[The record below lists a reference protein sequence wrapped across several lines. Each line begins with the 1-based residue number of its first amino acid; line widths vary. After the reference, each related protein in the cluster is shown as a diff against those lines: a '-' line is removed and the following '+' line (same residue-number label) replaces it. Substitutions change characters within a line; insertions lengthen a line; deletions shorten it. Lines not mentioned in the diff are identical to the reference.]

1 MGSLRNPV
9 GPLPSSIYWRRRVVL
24 ASVMALLALLVAWI
38 VMSGGGNGKNGA
50 GGANDKNPSPST
62 ITPGPT
68 GSGPAISQAPGGRD
82 ESSGGDSSGSGS
94 GDGSGDGSGSDAGS
108 GSGGSGGSGG
118 SDGSGAGT
126 AGGGSGGGVGT
137 GDTLP
142 ASSTLPNCT
151 ASATKLT
158 VRSLHNTYGP
168 GSTPALVLTATNSS
182 GGDCKVDL
190 GPKNAVL
197 TITQAGGDDD
207 YWSSADCVKAA
218 GNLMYRV
225 PADSSITYTVKW
237 DRKPSAPEC
246 ATPPAGSA
254 GPGTYL
260 VEAKTPGFGTAQT
273 SFVLEND

>member
-1 MGSLRNPV
+1 M
-9 GPLPSSIYWRRRVVL
+9 
-24 ASVMALLALLVAWI
+24 SVMALLALLVAWI
-38 VMSGGGNGKNGA
+38 VMSGGGGGNNGA
-50 GGANDKNPSPST
+50 DGSNDKNPSPST

-68 GSGPAISQAPGGRD
+68 GSGPAISQAPGGRE

-108 GSGGSGGSGG
+108 GSGGSGGSNG
-118 SDGSGAGT
+118 SEGSGGGT
-126 AGGGSGGGVGT
+126 AGGGSGGSVGT
-137 GDTLP
+137 GDALP
-142 ASSTLPNCT
+142 ASSTLPNCA
-151 ASATKLT
+151 ASAMKLT

-168 GSTPALVLTATNSS
+168 GATPALLLTATNSS

-197 TITQAGGDDD
+197 TITQAAGEDD
-207 YWSSADCVKAA
+207 YWSSADCPKPS
-218 GNLMYRV
+218 GNLVFRV

-246 ATPPAGSA
+246 ATPPKGSA
-254 GPGTYL
+254 GAGTYL
-260 VEAKTPGFGTAQT
+260 VEAKTPGFGTVQT